1 MLTEIHRQA
10 EDNPIIRLC
19 QIVRA
24 GGDLKDGTYG
34 ESRVIRRSAIDAAQ
48 VLAADQV
55 LVGDNRTR
63 RAYNQRIR
71 DLNGFRGG
79 AAGRR
84 ATGSSACATTG
95 PRG

>member
-10 EDNPIIRLC
+10 EDNPIIRLS
-19 QIVRA
+19 QIVRS
-24 GGDLKDGTYG
+24 GGDLKDGVYG
-34 ESRVIRRSAIDAAQ
+34 ESRVIRRAAIDAAQ

-55 LVGDNRTR
+55 LVGMNRTR

-71 DLNGFRGG
+71 ELSGFRS
-79 AAGRR
+79 RCR
-84 ATGSSACATTG
+84 SPATGSSACATTG